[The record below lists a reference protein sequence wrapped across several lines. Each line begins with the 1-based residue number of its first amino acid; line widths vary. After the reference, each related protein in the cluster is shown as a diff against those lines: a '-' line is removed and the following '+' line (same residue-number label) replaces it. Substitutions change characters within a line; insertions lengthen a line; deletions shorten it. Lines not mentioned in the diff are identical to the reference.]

1 MNDASTIQIISL
13 VGWLVLA
20 GSAFASYQLSWKKGL
35 TIALSWVAIFAFV
48 FVIFTWAGM

>member
-13 VGWLVLA
+13 IGWLVLA
-20 GSAFASYQLSWKKGL
+20 GSAFASFKLSWRKGL

-48 FVIFTWAGM
+48 FVIFSWAGV